1 MVKTVVKEYQV
12 YDYNDLKNND
22 ELFDKCY
29 ENWLYN
35 PDNINYCSNENIES
49 FKTFAEK
56 LNMKWEYSLSNAE
69 YPDRNCHIT
78 LKPDYSLDNNDMQE
92 ILKNYKGNGY
102 YICDILKDFT
112 LELLNKG
119 NYKYLC
125 EWNTNNLVLKIQNKM
140 LDLWFKDNQDYFS
153 KENFLQL
160 VECNEYEFY
169 ENGNIAY

>member
-29 ENWLYN
+29 DNWLSN
-35 PDNINYCSNENIES
+35 PDNINCSSDENINS
-49 FKTFAEK
+49 FTRFAGK

-78 LKPDYSLDNNDMQE
+78 LKPDYWLDNNDMKE
-92 ILKNYKGNGY
+92 ILKDYKGNGY

-112 LELLNKG
+112 LELLDQEQ
-119 NYKYLC
+119 YKTFY
-125 EWNTNNLVLKIQNKM
+125 EWNTKKFVLEIENKM
-140 LDLWFKDNQDYFS
+140 LDLWFEDNQDYFS
-153 KENFLQL
+153 KENFSQL

-169 ENGNIAY
+169 ENGDIA